1 MTAYSKDFK
10 RDALKYIEEHPEM
23 KVKDVAD
30 RLGIPVGTLYD
41 WNKKRSRYDI
51 LGEDAPSSGPLTEEE
66 KEIRRLQRENRD
78 LEDALAILKK
88 PSAFWETDRVYLRSS
103 P

>member
-10 RDALKYIEEHPEM
+10 RDALKYIEEHPDM
-23 KVKDVAD
+23 KIKDVAD

-51 LGEDAPSSGPLTEEE
+51 LGEDAPPSGPLTEEE

-88 PSAFWETDRVYLRSS
+88 AIGNIDRG

>member
-10 RDALKYIEEHPEM
+10 RDALKYIEEHPDM
-23 KVKDVAD
+23 KIKDVAD

-51 LGEDAPSSGPLTEEE
+51 LGDDAPPSGPLTEED

-88 PSAFWETDRVYLRSS
+88 PSAFWETDRVYL
-103 P
+103 

>member
-10 RDALKYIEEHPEM
+10 RDALKYIEEHPDM
-23 KVKDVAD
+23 KIKDVAD

-51 LGEDAPSSGPLTEEE
+51 LGEDAPVSGPLTEEE

-88 PSAFWETDRVYLRSS
+88 AIGILGD
-103 P
+103 

>member
-1 MTAYSKDFK
+1 MVTYSKDFK
-10 RDALKYIEEHPEM
+10 RDALKYIEEHPDM
-23 KVKDVAD
+23 KIKDVAD

-51 LGEDAPSSGPLTEEE
+51 LGEDAPVSGPLTEEE

-88 PSAFWETDRVYLRSS
+88 AIGILGD
-103 P
+103 

>member
-1 MTAYSKDFK
+1 MTTYSKDFK
-10 RDALKYIEEHPEM
+10 RDALKYVEEHPDM
-23 KVKDVAD
+23 KIKDVAD

-51 LGEDAPSSGPLTEEE
+51 LGEDAPPSGPLTEEE

-78 LEDALAILKK
+78 LEDALEILKK
-88 PSAFWETDRVYLRSS
+88 AIGILGD
-103 P
+103 

>member
-1 MTAYSKDFK
+1 MPAYSKDFK
-10 RDALKYIEEHPEM
+10 RDALKYIEEHPDM
-23 KVKDVAD
+23 KIKDVAD

-51 LGEDAPSSGPLTEEE
+51 LGEDAPVSGPLTEEE

-88 PSAFWETDRVYLRSS
+88 AIGILGD
-103 P
+103 

>member
-23 KVKDVAD
+23 KIKDVAD

-51 LGEDAPSSGPLTEEE
+51 LGEDAPVSGPLTEEE

-88 PSAFWETDRVYLRSS
+88 AIGILGD
-103 P
+103 

>member
-1 MTAYSKDFK
+1 MTSYSKDFK
-10 RDALKYIEEHPEM
+10 RDALKYIEEHPDM
-23 KVKDVAD
+23 KIKDVAD
-30 RLGIPVGTLYD
+30 RLGIPVRTLYD

-51 LGEDAPSSGPLTEEE
+51 LGEDAPASGPLTEEE

-88 PSAFWETDRVYLRSS
+88 AIGILGD
-103 P
+103 

>member
-10 RDALKYIEEHPEM
+10 RDALKYIEEHPDM
-23 KVKDVAD
+23 KIKDVAD
-30 RLGIPVGTLYD
+30 RLGIPDGTLYD

-51 LGEDAPSSGPLTEEE
+51 LGEDAPVSGPLTEEE

-88 PSAFWETDRVYLRSS
+88 AIGILGD
-103 P
+103 

>member
-1 MTAYSKDFK
+1 MATYSKDFK

-23 KVKDVAD
+23 KMKDVAD
-30 RLGIPVGTLYD
+30 RLGIPLGTLYD

-51 LGEDAPSSGPLTEEE
+51 LGEEAPPSGPLTEEE

-78 LEDALAILKK
+78 LEDALTILKK
-88 PSAFWETDRVYLRSS
+88 AIGILGD
-103 P
+103 

>member
-10 RDALKYIEEHPEM
+10 RDALKYIEEHPDM
-23 KVKDVAD
+23 KIKDVAD

-51 LGEDAPSSGPLTEEE
+51 LGEDAPPSGPLTEEE

-88 PSAFWETDRVYLRSS
+88 AIGILRD
-103 P
+103 

>member
-1 MTAYSKDFK
+1 MTAYSKDSYSKDFK
-10 RDALKYIEEHPEM
+10 RDALKYIEEHPDM
-23 KVKDVAD
+23 KIKDVAD

-51 LGEDAPSSGPLTEEE
+51 LGEDAPPSGPLTEEE

-88 PSAFWETDRVYLRSS
+88 AIGILGD
-103 P
+103 

>member
-10 RDALKYIEEHPEM
+10 RDALKYIEEHPDM
-23 KVKDVAD
+23 KIKDVAD

-51 LGEDAPSSGPLTEEE
+51 LVEDAPPSGPLTEEE

-88 PSAFWETDRVYLRSS
+88 AIGILGD
-103 P
+103 

>member
-10 RDALKYIEEHPEM
+10 RDALKYIEEHPDM
-23 KVKDVAD
+23 KIKDVAD

-51 LGEDAPSSGPLTEEE
+51 LGEDAPPSGPLTEEE

-78 LEDALAILKK
+78 LEDALEILKK
-88 PSAFWETDRVYLRSS
+88 AIGILGD
-103 P
+103 

>member
-23 KVKDVAD
+23 KIKDVAD

-51 LGEDAPSSGPLTEEE
+51 LGEDAPVSGPLTEEE

-88 PSAFWETDRVYLRSS
+88 AIDILGD
-103 P
+103 

>member
-51 LGEDAPSSGPLTEEE
+51 LGEDAPPSGPLTEEE
-66 KEIRRLQRENRD
+66 KEIRRLQRENRE

-88 PSAFWETDRVYLRSS
+88 AISILGD
-103 P
+103 

>member
-51 LGEDAPSSGPLTEEE
+51 LGEDAPVSGPLTEEE

-88 PSAFWETDRVYLRSS
+88 AIGILGD
-103 P
+103 

>member
-10 RDALKYIEEHPEM
+10 RDALKYIEEHPDM
-23 KVKDVAD
+23 KIKDVAD

-51 LGEDAPSSGPLTEEE
+51 LGKDAPVSGPLTEEE

-88 PSAFWETDRVYLRSS
+88 AIGILGD
-103 P
+103 

>member
-88 PSAFWETDRVYLRSS
+88 AIGILGD
-103 P
+103 